1 MGSTAKAVTGVV
13 AAPFTGGASLALTAK
28 ELKDKEKKKKEQAA
42 RQAARQAEEA
52 AQRQSA
58 LELENKGLQK
68 NLDIATRGKRK
79 KGLSSLMGSE
89 NNSLG

>member
-42 RQAARQAEEA
+42 RQAEEA

-68 NLDIATRGKRK
+68 NLDIATRGQRK
-79 KGLSSLMGSE
+79 QGLSSLMGSE

>member
-42 RQAARQAEEA
+42 RQAEEA
-52 AQRQSA
+52 AQRKSA

-68 NLDIATRGKRK
+68 NLDIATRGQRK
-79 KGLSSLMGSE
+79 QGLSSLMGSE